1 MKLEDLPDIDLEM
14 AAAFLGEFGD
24 KHCIATIDPATGR
37 VASDYGAFDR
47 HAASLTKVNREGRGV
62 FFVVNDCSGDTR
74 RAEHIKR
81 VRAVFVDLD
90 GSPLDSVHHGPLEPQ
105 LIVESSPGRY
115 HAYWLVSD
123 VPLELFKPI
132 QQRLAAYYDGDP
144 AVCDLPRLMR
154 LPGFL
159 HHKKEPFQSR
169 VLVHNNLPRYI
180 LAQLEQAYGS
190 FTPASSSQVPKTKV
204 IPMDS
209 YRDRDAAD
217 GTLPDFTLIQ
227 AECAFMQ
234 HAVTSAETLSEPEWW
249 SMVSVAAHC
258 QDGDK
263 LVHSLSQP
271 HPNYSHH
278 ETAIKVE
285 RAVLENKPQTCEY
298 IQNHINS
305 QFCGKCSHREKIKS
319 PIRLGKPRL
328 PAGSRKIDPKI
339 EKLNRTH
346 AVVTMNGS
354 TVVLNE
360 ERDEKGRPT
369 ISFSSFADLRNR
381 YSNKKVSIPA
391 GDGFEQI
398 PLGSYWLDHKDRR
411 QYDRLAFAPGGTV
424 PDNVY
429 NLYRGLAVE
438 PVKGDWSKM
447 ARHIFQIICG
457 GDRKVFRYLL
467 AYLARMV
474 QDPGGDRP
482 GVALVLLGE
491 QGTGKGE
498 FVRSLGALFGIHF
511 LHIASQQQLTGRF
524 NMHMMNCLLL
534 YVDEGFWA
542 GDKTA
547 EGVLKALITEPT
559 IAVEPK
565 GRDLFSVDNH
575 LNIIFSS
582 NNDWVV
588 PAGLEER
595 RFLVL
600 KVSSERRQD
609 HEYFK
614 GLRAQMGQ
622 GGLEAM
628 LYSLLTLDISK
639 VNLRQVPRTQA
650 LLDQI
655 VHSLDSVGA
664 FWFETLKE
672 GDFPRGRRFKE
683 EYTWNG
689 SLFGNWFGTN
699 LLYIAYVCYC
709 EDRGLQRKDSR
720 EIFAKR
726 LKKLCAGM
734 QPHRRPSQEDKARTS
749 GYFFP
754 ELDLCRQAFER
765 AVNIRVPWEE

>member
-1 MKLEDLPDIDLEM
+1 MKLEDLPVIDLEM
-14 AAAFLGEFGD
+14 AAAFLGAFGD
-24 KHCIATIDPATGR
+24 KHCIATIDPATRR
-37 VASDYGAFDR
+37 VASDYGLFAR
-47 HAASLTKVNREGRGV
+47 HAESLTKVNREGRGV
-62 FFVVNDCSGDTR
+62 YFVVNDCSGETR

-90 GSPLDSVHHGPLEPQ
+90 GSPLDPVHHGPLEPH

-123 VPLELFKPI
+123 VPLGLFKPI
-132 QQRLAAYYDGDP
+132 QQRLAEHYDGDR

-159 HHKKEPFQSR
+159 HHKKEAFQSR
-169 VLVHNNLPRYI
+169 VLAHNNIPRYT
-180 LAQLEQAYGS
+180 LAQLEQAYGP
-190 FTPASSSQVPKTKV
+190 FTPASSSQGSKTKV
-204 IPMDS
+204 IPMAS

-217 GTLPDFTLIQ
+217 GPLPDFNLIQ
-227 AECAFMQ
+227 TECAFIR
-234 HAVTSAETLSEPEWW
+234 HTVNNAATLKEPEWW
-249 SMVSVAAHC
+249 SMASIVALC
-258 QDGDK
+258 QNGEA

-271 HPNYSHH
+271 HPNYSQQ
-278 ETAIKVE
+278 ETAVKVE
-285 RAVLENKPQTCEY
+285 RALEQDKPHTCEH
-298 IQNHINS
+298 IENHINGD
-305 QFCGKCSHREKIKS
+305 FCGPCVHRGKIKS
-319 PIRLGKPRL
+319 PIRLGVPLKQSASEGVGR
-328 PAGSRKIDPKI
+328 RI
-339 EKLNRTH
+339 ERLNRTH

-360 ERDEKGRPT
+360 EMDEKGRPT

-381 YSNKKVSIPA
+381 YSNQKVSIPS

-398 PLGSYWLDHKDRR
+398 PLGTYWLDHKARR
-411 QYDRLAFAPGGTV
+411 QYDRLAFAPGRTV

-429 NLYRGLAVE
+429 NLYRGLAVQ
-438 PVKGDWSKM
+438 PVKGSWSRM
-447 ARHIFQIICG
+447 ARHIFQIVCG

-474 QDPGGDRP
+474 QDPGGERP

-614 GLRAQMGQ
+614 GLRAQMNE

-628 LYSLLTLDISK
+628 LHSLLSLDISR

-683 EYTWNG
+683 QYTWDE

-709 EDRGLQRKDSR
+709 EDRGIQRKDSR
-720 EIFAKR
+720 EMFAKR

-734 QPHRRPSQEDKARTS
+734 KAQRRPSQEDRARPS

-754 ELDLCRQAFER
+754 ALDLCRQAFER
-765 AVNIRVPWEE
+765 AVNIDIPWEE